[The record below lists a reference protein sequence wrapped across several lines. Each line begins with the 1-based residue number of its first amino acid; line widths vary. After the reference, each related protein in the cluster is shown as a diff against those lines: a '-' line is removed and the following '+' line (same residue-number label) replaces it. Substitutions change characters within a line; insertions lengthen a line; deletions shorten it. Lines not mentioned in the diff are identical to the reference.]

1 MTNRAKK
8 LINLL
13 ERLLKQDHLYS
24 GEEIKEIKSQLRTA
38 KEELKRIEMQTSK
51 GFGKYETN

>member
-13 ERLLKQDHLYS
+13 ERLLKQDYLYS
-24 GEEIKEIKSQLRTA
+24 GEEIKEIKSQLRNA
-38 KEELKRIEMQTSK
+38 KGELKRIEMQTSK